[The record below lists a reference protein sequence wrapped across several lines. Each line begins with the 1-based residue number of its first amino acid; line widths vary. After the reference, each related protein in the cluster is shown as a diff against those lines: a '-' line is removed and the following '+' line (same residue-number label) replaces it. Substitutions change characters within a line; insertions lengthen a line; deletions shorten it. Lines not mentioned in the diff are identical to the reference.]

1 MKILVVDDQKANQI
15 MLEGLLTGMGHS
27 VVCVDNGQRA
37 LEVFNSVQPQIVLLD
52 VMMPVLNGFET
63 APRLKELSGNVHLP
77 IIFITA
83 LDAKDTLLRC
93 LQVGGDD
100 FLSVPFEP
108 VVLQAKISAHG
119 RVRELSYSLAQKNK
133 TLNWHSNRMEREQS
147 VVQHMLHNALRE
159 NELNKPYIKSYLR
172 SVSTFNGDLCLGK
185 EGPFGNYY
193 LFLGDFTGHGLAPA
207 TGTLPLSQ
215 AFFGMASRG
224 LSVSD
229 MAAEFNQRLLNLL
242 PDDMFCAA
250 LIIELSPG
258 GERLTCW
265 NGGIPDALVINSS
278 GEVQH
283 HIPSRHMALGILS
296 TEDFDNQVEH
306 LFVSQD
312 HSVIAFTDG
321 VVEMQLADK
330 AMLGEAG
337 FTQMVSRAW
346 QCDPEQAFENVCQQ
360 LKQMMDANQQI
371 HDDLSLVVLD
381 CKRNAPVDSKQST
394 EHNHLPF
401 TLSVTIGKREV
412 EKLDPMQQ
420 LVDSLGKLEA
430 LKSHKTTLYLLFAE
444 CFNNILDHNVLQLDS
459 DMKEVL
465 GFERY
470 YVERQQR
477 LRQNQ
482 DFAIQIDIHYTP
494 VEERISFAISSN
506 GECPFPV
513 DRTGES
519 VATNEQ
525 LFGRGLELVKNFA
538 DKVEW
543 REQGRILFV
552 DYDLSRPPA

>member
-296 TEDFDNQVEH
+296 TDDFDNQVEH
-306 LFVSQD
+306 LFVSHD

-330 AMLGEAG
+330 AMLGESG

-346 QCDPEQAFENVCQQ
+346 QRDPEHAFERICQQ

-371 HDDLSLVVLD
+371 HDDLSLVALD
-381 CKRNAPVDSKQST
+381 CKRTAPVDSKQLT

-401 TLSVTIGKREV
+401 KLSVTIGQREM
-412 EKLDPMQQ
+412 EKLDPMQH
-420 LVDSLGKLEA
+420 LVDSLGKMEA